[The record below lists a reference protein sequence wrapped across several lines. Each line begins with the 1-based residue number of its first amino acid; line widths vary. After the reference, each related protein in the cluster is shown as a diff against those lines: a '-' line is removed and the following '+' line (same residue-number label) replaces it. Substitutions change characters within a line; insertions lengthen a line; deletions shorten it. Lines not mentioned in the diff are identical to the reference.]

1 MAQAVP
7 RARAKPG
14 TKKGGRRRWFSLHS
28 WVGLKFSLL
37 FFFVSLTGTLA
48 VYAYELD
55 WLLTP
60 SMRVEAPDDG
70 ERQPPGTLLAAA
82 LKEYPD
88 WRPSFMYLN
97 LPGYMA
103 AELIAV
109 NGEGERRRIYVN
121 PYTAEVQGHA
131 NWFNAHRFLREA
143 HRHLMLPL
151 KWGLTLVTLLSIPLL
166 LSMISAFPIFKR
178 WWRGFFRPPKRQDPP
193 RRWWGNL
200 HRWLGLWSLPF
211 ILVIGLT
218 GLWYL
223 VEKWGGAAPPA
234 GAERRPLPE
243 ANALPRDADTLN
255 RTIDRALSHWPDYR
269 LESLWFPGENQPL
282 ILQGQE
288 RAMLVRPRANTLV
301 IDPATGETFGRVHG
315 EQLNLHQRL
324 AEAADPLH
332 FGTFGGQFTRFL
344 WFLFGLMLTAL
355 GASGAWIYTLR
366 LTSGRSHRSRRAGKP
381 KGAPAVPRR
390 SGVLA
395 PSSWRT
401 LWQGQFL
408 PWPQLALIV
417 ACLIVAIGN
426 IGS

>member
-1 MAQAVP
+1 MSPEAPTP
-7 RARAKPG
+7 RAR
-14 TKKGGRRRWFSLHS
+14 TGGRRRWFNLHS

-55 WLLTP
+55 WLFTP
-60 SMRVEAPDDG
+60 ALRVQAPESG
-70 ERQPPGTLLAAA
+70 EGAERQPPGTLLAAA
-82 LKEYPD
+82 LKEYPG

-97 LPGYMA
+97 LPDYMA

-109 NGEGERRRIYVN
+109 NEDGERRRIYVN

-131 NWFNAHRFLREA
+131 NWYNAHRFLREA

-151 KWGLTLVTLLSIPLL
+151 QWGLTIVTLLSFPLL

-178 WWRGFFRPPKRQDPP
+178 WWRGFFKPPKPRDPP

-218 GLWYL
+218 GIWYL
-223 VEKWGGAAPPA
+223 VEKWGGAAPAA
-234 GAERRPLPE
+234 GAELRPLPE

-255 RTIDRALSHWPDYR
+255 RAIERALKPWPEYQLD
-269 LESLWFPGENQPL
+269 SLWFPGENQPL

-288 RAMLVRPRANTLV
+288 KALLVRPRANTLL
-301 IDPATGETFGRVHG
+301 IDPTTGESLGRVHG
-315 EQLNLHQRL
+315 EQLSLHQRI

-332 FGTFGGQFTRFL
+332 FGTFGGQPTRFL
-344 WFLFGLMLTAL
+344 WFLFGLMLTTLA
-355 GASGAWIYTLR
+355 ASGTWIYSLR

-381 KGAPAVPRR
+381 KGAPAVPHL
-390 SGVLA
+390 SGVV
-395 PSSWRT
+395 PRSPWRT
-401 LWQGQFL
+401 LWQGQLL
-408 PWPQLALIV
+408 PWPQMALILTCLILALV
-417 ACLIVAIGN
+417 N

>member
-1 MAQAVP
+1 MSPEASTQ
-7 RARAKPG
+7 RAR
-14 TKKGGRRRWFSLHS
+14 TGGRRRWFNLHS

-55 WLLTP
+55 WLFTP
-60 SMRVEAPDDG
+60 ALRVQAPESG
-70 ERQPPGTLLAAA
+70 EGAERQPPGTLLAAA
-82 LKEYPD
+82 LEAYPG

-97 LPGYMA
+97 LPDYMA

-109 NGEGERRRIYVN
+109 NENGERRRIYVN
-121 PYTAEVQGHA
+121 PYTAQVQGHA
-131 NWFNAHRFLREA
+131 NWYNVHRFLREA

-151 KWGLTLVTLLSIPLL
+151 QWGLTIVTLLSFPLL

-178 WWRGFFRPPKRQDPP
+178 WWRGFFKPPKRREPP

-218 GLWYL
+218 GVWYL
-223 VEKWGGAAPPA
+223 VEKWGGAAPAA
-234 GAERRPLPE
+234 GAELRPLPE
-243 ANALPRDADTLN
+243 ANALPRDANTLN
-255 RTIDRALSHWPDYR
+255 RAIEQALSHWPEYQLD
-269 LESLWFPGENQPL
+269 SLWFPGENQPL

-288 RAMLVRPRANTLV
+288 KALLVRPRANTLL
-301 IDPATGETFGRVHG
+301 IDPTTGESLGRVHG
-315 EQLNLHQRL
+315 EQLNLHQRI

-332 FGTFGGQFTRFL
+332 FGTFGGQPTRFL

-355 GASGAWIYTLR
+355 AASGARIYTLR
-366 LTSGRSHRSRRAGKP
+366 LTSKYSRRVD
-381 KGAPAVPRR
+381 KGP
-390 SGVLA
+390 SG
-395 PSSWRT
+395 PSSTMVKRQSPTPGQPWRT
-401 LWQGQFL
+401 LWQGQLL
-408 PWPQLALIV
+408 PWPQMALILTCLILALV
-417 ACLIVAIGN
+417 N